1 MEEQKNTVVHIVD
14 DEDSVRA
21 AASFLLEMEGYSV
34 RTWQRGTHFLAAAA
48 DEPLGC
54 VIMDLRMPEMDGLE
68 VQRRLHE
75 AELYFPI
82 IMLTGHGDIGTT
94 VAAMKNGAVD
104 FLVKPF
110 ERETLLTAVEN
121 SWSLFND
128 GGARRQRAVRA
139 GALVQKL
146 TPREKDVLSGLTMGL
161 PNKHIALQLGIS
173 PRTVEIHRANL
184 MSKLQTR
191 SLSDALRV
199 AFSAGVGRQMD

>member
-1 MEEQKNTVVHIVD
+1 MEENKVVHIVD

-21 AASFLLEMEGYSV
+21 ATSFLLEMEGYSV
-34 RTWQRGTHFLAAAA
+34 RTWQRGTHFLSAAAN
-48 DEPLGC
+48 EPLGC

-82 IMLTGHGDIGTT
+82 IMLTGHGDIAVT
-94 VAAMKNGAVD
+94 VAAMKMGAVD

-110 ERETLLTAVEN
+110 ERETLLKAVKS
-121 SWSLFND
+121 SWQLFND
-128 GGARRQRAVRA
+128 SGARRQRAVRA

-146 TPREKDVLSGLTMGL
+146 TSRERDVLSGLTMGL
-161 PNKHIALQLGIS
+161 ANKHIALQLGIS

-199 AFSAGVGRQMD
+199 AFSAGIGRQMD

>member
-1 MEEQKNTVVHIVD
+1 MVENKVVHIVD
-14 DEDSVRA
+14 DDDSVRA
-21 AASFLLEMEGYSV
+21 AASFLLEIEGYSV
-34 RTWQRGTHFLAAAA
+34 RTWQRGTHFLAAAP

-68 VQRRLHE
+68 VQRRLYE

-82 IMLTGHGDIGTT
+82 IMLTGHGDIGVT
-94 VAAMKNGAVD
+94 VAAMKMGAVD

-110 ERETLLTAVEN
+110 ERETLLKAVEN

-199 AFSAGVGRQMD
+199 AFSAGIGRQMD